1 MKHLILFLLLL
12 PAYATAQVE
21 RPPQYVSLAFD
32 GSKSTEMWKSTLDF
46 AARNDVKFTYF
57 VSSVY
62 FIDNGNKRTY
72 VAPKLGAGKSAIG
85 FGGTA
90 ADIKARNSWMEK
102 AIAQGHEMAGHA
114 NGHFDG
120 GKWSLTDWLNELAQ
134 FQLFMFEAPN
144 YGGVKNLKLWDYAY
158 SNPNFGFRAPQLGHN
173 ANMFKALKSSGYKY
187 DTSKI
192 KRMDQWPVKNSE
204 GLWEFALAG
213 IKLSRSG
220 KSTASMDYNL
230 YVAQSGG
237 VKGNSKNFQAW
248 EDEVFETY
256 MNYFKNNY
264 LGNRAPIDIGHHFS
278 LWNGGIYWNAM
289 QRFAQTVCNLPEVV
303 CGTYQDLLSFVEK
316 KSSSTLNAY
325 QAGNFKKM
333 SSNAMPAILHR
344 TSTVNHTGELNAKEL
359 DILQHQLCP
368 PEAHDEDSEEI
379 KFVPSLGTL
388 EI

>member
-1 MKHLILFLLLL
+1 MKRLLLL
-12 PAYATAQVE
+12 LLLMPAYAQAQVE

-32 GSKSTEMWKSTLDF
+32 GSKSTSMWKSTLDF
-46 AARNDVKFTYF
+46 ARQNDIKFTYF

-62 FIDNGNKRTY
+62 FIDNANKRTY

-90 ADIKARNSWMEK
+90 EDIKARNAWMEK
-102 AIAQGHEMAGHA
+102 AIAEGHEMAGHA

-120 GKWSLTDWLNELAQ
+120 SKWSLQDWLNELAQ
-134 FQLFMFEAPN
+134 FQLFMFEAPK
-144 YGGVKNLKLWDYAY
+144 YGGVKNMQIWDYAY
-158 SNPNFGFRAPQLGHN
+158 SNPSFGFRAPQLGHN
-173 ANMFKALKSSGYKY
+173 ASMFKALKSTGYKY

-192 KRMDQWPVKNSE
+192 KRMDQWPVKNSD

-213 IKLSRSG
+213 LKMSRSG
-220 KSTASMDYNL
+220 KNTASMDYNL

-237 VKGNSKNFQAW
+237 TKGNASNYKKW

-289 QRFAQTVCNLPEVV
+289 QRFAQAVCHLPEVI
-303 CGTYQDLLSFVEK
+303 CGTYQDLLSFVESK
-316 KSSSTLNAY
+316 PSSMLQAY
-325 QAGNFKKM
+325 QNGNFKKM
-333 SSNAMPAILHR
+333 SSNAMPAMLHR
-344 TSTVNHTGELNAKEL
+344 MSTKSFGGELAPSEL
-359 DILQHQLCP
+359 EELQHQLCP
-368 PEAHDEDSEEI
+368 PEAHAEDSEDI
-379 KFVPSLGTL
+379 KFVPVPGA
-388 EI
+388 IHI